1 MSSRNK
7 IIIAL
12 IILMF
17 ALRAYDIRDPF
28 STNGVDEGIHLLQAH
43 MMHDGYNYYDDLQGD
58 QAPLAL
64 LTFSV
69 LDGNVLACRWISYA
83 LFFISSIFLFLIAQ
97 KFGKDVAFTALL
109 ILCLDFTLLRESR
122 LASLDMFSATLLCIA
137 SFFILTYMEKHTMAS
152 LALSSLF
159 LSLSVLTKVIPVFL
173 LLFLLFYLL
182 FMRKDYRH
190 ALLAMGVMCIPAAF
204 LLLAFTPHQL
214 IEGII
219 LRQSHRGFD
228 MYSKLSIAVFIASCF
243 IYLYTIRKWNWR
255 DARIRYLLIWALL
268 IFIPLMVQGRT
279 LPHHFTFLSYPLAVL
294 SAIAIHRG
302 WNVKRKTVL
311 SAFIAINLSAASV
324 FIATAPE
331 DISYDA
337 AHDVAALTDAGDMV
351 ISGNPLVTVLS
362 HRTAPPN
369 LTNVAEYHYPETTL
383 QDVVYW
389 LERNETK
396 VVVLYY
402 HLAEIDG
409 LKEYL
414 ENSSLWHFY
423 EKIEGRGQMTFHGIS
438 LQFSRDTYEIYVK
451 EGAQ

>member
-12 IILMF
+12 IIFMF

-83 LFFISSIFLFLIAQ
+83 LFFISSLFLFLIAQ
-97 KFGKDVAFTALL
+97 KFGKDVAFMALL

-122 LASLDMFSATLLCIA
+122 LASLDLFSAALLCIA
-137 SFFILTYMEKHTMAS
+137 SFFILTYMERHTMAP
-152 LALSSLF
+152 LALSSIF

-173 LLFLLFYLL
+173 LLFFLFYLF
-182 FMRKDYRH
+182 FMRKDHRH
-190 ALLAMGVMCIPAAF
+190 GLLAMGVMCIPAAF

-228 MYSKLSIAVFIASCF
+228 LYTKLSIVVFIASCF
-243 IYLYTIRKWNWR
+243 IYLYAIRKWNWK
-255 DARIRYLLIWALL
+255 DTRIRYLLMWALL
-268 IFIPLMVQGRT
+268 IFIPLMAQGRT
-279 LPHHFTFLSYPLAVL
+279 LPHHFAFLSYPLAVL
-294 SAIAIHRG
+294 SAIAIHQG
-302 WNVKRKTVL
+302 WNARKKAVL
-311 SAFIAINLSAASV
+311 AAFVVINVALAV
-324 FIATAPE
+324 FFIATAPGDLSYE
-331 DISYDA
+331 VADDI
-337 AHDVAALTDAGDMV
+337 AALTDGGDLI

-369 LTNVAEYHYPETTL
+369 LTNVAKYHYPETTL
-383 QDVVYW
+383 GDVVYW
-389 LERNETK
+389 LENNETK
-396 VVVLYY
+396 VIVLYY
-402 HLAEIDG
+402 HLSEIDG

-414 ENSSLWHFY
+414 ENSSQWHFY
-423 EKIEGRGQMTFHGIS
+423 EKIEGRGQMLFYGFTPK
-438 LQFSRDTYEIYVK
+438 FSRDSYEIYVK
-451 EGAQ
+451 E